1 MNFVKEETLLGN
13 KKIIVG
19 DRMHDLVLENLGR
32 IYIRYGNSY
41 KDFNSIISSINQIT
55 KSSDRM
61 TVEENGLQDPST
73 YSDNSFVYDVRGE
86 RLFLVYNGE
95 LLLLAET
102 AQNKNNRYVLKSGDT
117 MTGQLQIQ
125 TNDAPLFVRS
135 SKLVKNF
142 NSEYLNGQ
150 RDTDF
155 AQKAKDEI
163 IVGDW
168 TFKGKNVF
176 TEKNTFEETAIFTK
190 SKGTAIKVGTGDIIT
205 DGSLGTSSFVSGMN
219 GHGWRLDAS
228 TNTLTI
234 DNLIVRG
241 ILQVFE
247 LQVNKISATNGALWV
262 TDSFKIKSIHKVIP
276 IDYSDFTT
284 SKTFENKEEEE
295 EFNGNRLKD
304 FNEFLQNINFNT
316 DDYYI
321 PYSLTRM
328 SEGSINEY
336 CSGEN
341 ITSFI
346 PPIGSLA
353 SRILRRWITV
363 LHS

>member
-61 TVEENGLQDPST
+61 TIEENGLQDPST
-73 YSDNSFVYDVRGE
+73 YSDNSFVYDVKGE

-142 NSEYLNGQ
+142 NSEYLNGHP
-150 RDTDF
+150 DTDF
-155 AQKAKDEI
+155 AQKAKNEI

-168 TFKGKNVF
+168 TFKGKNIF

-190 SKGTAIKVGTGDIIT
+190 SKGTAIRVGIGDIIT

-247 LQVNKISATNGALWV
+247 LQVNKISATNGALWI

-276 IDYSDFTT
+276 IDYSKFTISDT
-284 SKTFENKEEEE
+284 SENEEE
-295 EFNGNRLKD
+295 

-321 PYSLTRM
+321 PYSSTGM
-328 SEGSINEY
+328 TEG
-336 CSGEN
+336 
-341 ITSFI
+341 
-346 PPIGSLA
+346 
-353 SRILRRWITV
+353 
-363 LHS
+363 